1 MTTEA
6 SRATFWS
13 EDYTSGI
20 AVLLGN
26 IDNDVSELQE
36 FIEDV
41 ETFDNKTVSPAIKSL
56 NSLVRSIPSDT
67 DESLCNKLKQ
77 QRKGLLAEILEKL
90 QIANR
95 SNLETAC
102 LSQLQAL
109 LFEFEE
115 YQQESKELI
124 EKNYGLYS
132 KHLSLAKRAR
142 VDVTT
147 RAQRI
152 REASQKPLLRSE
164 ETPLSSEEERDYA
177 NESSIQFPLTL
188 DAKLSFSSEESFFG
202 FCDKLKK
209 LTKTSKRL
217 IYIPGVSNEYFSSS
231 ALFESLKRIEPRMDA
246 SLYNLERLGQTL
258 INNEIISPYN
268 GILGAKVS
276 FARDGY
282 YVWGE
287 NSSPVIRPAEEKP
300 LRRADV
306 FNGLFKKIG
315 RSSGSSEQIE
325 TTEELGLRQREL
337 VDCEDHFFQECQN
350 LDYWRTQLELELQ
363 KCMNQYHKMLRHKIQ
378 ILNKASLQFSSLL
391 KEAFSTQSSLTPVGA
406 DQEIRRIYRANYG
419 IVGHYVPQPGVVFA
433 KHNQLGELTGVAMFH
448 ADLQEFPTNELGVA
462 IILHILLEYLWGCD
476 ALEVLQA
483 WQLPLD
489 LRRVSRL
496 RRECIVEFKE
506 TDGSHSASLANILAS
521 KPRPLADVVG
531 LLQGWLLELPD
542 SLIPMICYEEIS
554 RTQSI
559 EGMSMAPAEHLV
571 NLAAVCD
578 HFRWLVQR
586 CGGEKVRTAFDSRT
600 DFPLYHVF
608 ARTRTR
614 NPQEAPVVSGVV
626 HEILCKDESAERLRE
641 MAKNSNARTDARAEA
656 RADLQAGSSKHS
668 SPPSTSRLATPA
680 VFVPRPLKAA
690 HSDASSSRPSSKR
703 ISGLDL
709 AVVGQSDSES
719 ETEPKESKE
728 PSTLAAGVAD

>member
-1 MTTEA
+1 MTSGTL
-6 SRATFWS
+6 RATFWS

-20 AVLLGN
+20 AVLLSN
-26 IDNDVSELQE
+26 IDNDVSELKE
-36 FIEDV
+36 FIETV
-41 ETFDNKTVSPAIKSL
+41 ETFDNKTIGPAIKSL
-56 NSLVRSIPSDT
+56 ESLVRAIPS
-67 DESLCNKLKQ
+67 KLDNGSISSRLQQ
-77 QRKGLLAEILEKL
+77 QRKELLTEILGKL
-90 QIANR
+90 QVANR

-124 EKNYGLYS
+124 EKNFELYS
-132 KHLSLAKRAR
+132 KHLALAKR
-142 VDVTT
+142 VQGDVTT

-152 REASQKPLLRSE
+152 REASQKPLPRNE
-164 ETPLSSEEERDYA
+164 EVSLSSEEEIDHTEEEPRDR
-177 NESSIQFPLTL
+177 FPLKL
-188 DAKLSFSSEESFFG
+188 GAKLSFSNEESFFE

-217 IYIPGVSNEYFSSS
+217 IYIPGVSNEYFSSL

-246 SLYNLERLGQTL
+246 SLYNLERLGQNL
-258 INNEIISPYN
+258 IDNGVISPYN
-268 GILGAKVS
+268 GMLGAKVK

-287 NSSPVIRPAEEKP
+287 NSSPVVRPPEGKP
-300 LRRADV
+300 LRRTDV

-315 RSSGSSEQIE
+315 GSSSSSERIS
-325 TTEELGLRQREL
+325 TIEELEVQQREL
-337 VDCEDHFFQECQN
+337 VDSETHFFQECQN

-363 KCMNQYHKMLRHKIQ
+363 KCMNQYYTMTHYKSR
-378 ILNKASLQFSSLL
+378 ILNKTSLQFSSLL
-391 KEAFSTQSSLTPVGA
+391 KEAFSTQSNLAPVDT
-406 DQEIRRIYRANYG
+406 DQEIRRIYNANHG

-448 ADLQEFPTNELGVA
+448 TDLQELPANQLGV
-462 IILHILLEYLWGCD
+462 IVLLHILLEYLQGCD
-476 ALEVLQA
+476 AVEVLQA
-483 WQLPLD
+483 WQLPMD

-496 RRECIVEFKE
+496 RRECIAEFKE
-506 TDGSHSASLANILAS
+506 ADGSHSTSLANVLTS

-531 LLQGWLLELPD
+531 LLQSWLLELPD

-554 RTQSI
+554 KTQSI
-559 EGMSMAPAEHLV
+559 EGMSMAPAEHSV
-571 NLAAVCD
+571 NLAAICD
-578 HFRWLVQR
+578 HFGWLVKH
-586 CGGEKVRTAFDSRT
+586 CGDNKVRAAFDNRT

-614 NPQEAPVVSGVV
+614 NPQDASVVSDVV
-626 HEILCKDESAERLRE
+626 REILCKEGSAERLRD
-641 MAKNSNARTDARAEA
+641 MAKSANARTDARAEA
-656 RADLQAGSSKHS
+656 RADLQAGSSTRS
-668 SPPSTSRLATPA
+668 SPPPTSRLTTPA

-690 HSDASSSRPSSKR
+690 HSDASSSRQSSKR

-719 ETEPKESKE
+719 ESDPKG
-728 PSTLAAGVAD
+728 PHTLTTDLAD